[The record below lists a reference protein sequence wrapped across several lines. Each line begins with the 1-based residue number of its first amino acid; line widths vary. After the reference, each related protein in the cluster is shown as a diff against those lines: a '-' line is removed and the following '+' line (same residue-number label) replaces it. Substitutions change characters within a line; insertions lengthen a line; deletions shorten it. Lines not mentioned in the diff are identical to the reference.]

1 MGNCIFGY
9 ISIKARFKGG
19 ILMKGKYRLTKEQLS
34 SHCDIKEIDFETT
47 EELKPLKGI
56 IGQDRGVSAL
66 SFGLR
71 MKKKGYNIYVSGLSG
86 TGRSTFTY
94 SIAEDFSKDQPV
106 PDDWVYVYNFNKK
119 ESPKALS
126 FKAGL
131 GRDFKKELESLIESY
146 RRIIPETF
154 SGTQYENSKNDIFKI
169 INQKKNDVLKKLN
182 EKSQKFDF
190 VYTPSDQ
197 GLISIP
203 LKSDGKPM
211 NEEEYNSL
219 SIEDREVMMEKYE
232 DLKIETVEEF
242 NELRLLDEELTDNLR
257 NLDKNIVSEVVQ
269 YDIRKLISKYG
280 DNPSTAIYLNELEND
295 ILDNVSKFKS
305 KGGPKNFSLF
315 EMPQADDENF
325 YNRYKVNLFVD
336 NSKLTNAPIINESN
350 PIYNNIMGHIE
361 YKSQM
366 GVLTTDFTQIKAGS
380 LHQANGGYIIFQ
392 MKEIL
397 NNPISWE
404 MLKRS
409 LKTNEINIENYNR
422 LMGYTVTT
430 TLKPEPIPL
439 DVKVIIIGDDYTY
452 NYLYTYDD
460 DFRKLFKVMADFDI
474 EMYKTKENIKLMGEF
489 IATHVEE
496 TGMKHFDKTSVARVV
511 EYSTRIAGHQNKLST
526 QFNQIIEILYE
537 ADLWASEE
545 GSEYVNER
553 HVKKAIDEKIYRSNK
568 YEEKLNELFKE
579 GTLLIDI
586 EGEEVGQINGLAVM
600 GSGEY
605 SFGKP
610 SRITATVYRGEEGI
624 INIEREARQS
634 GRLHDKGVLIL
645 SGFLGQRYATKK
657 PLGLTVGLGF
667 EQSYSIIDGDSAS
680 STELYAILSSI
691 SQVPIKQ
698 YIAVTGSVNQK
709 GEIQPI
715 GGVNEKIEGF
725 FQVCKM
731 FGLTGKQG
739 VLIPKTNL
747 KNLILREEVVNAVE
761 NGEFNIYA
769 IETIE
774 EGIEILMDKTAEDID
789 KIIMDKLEEMDK

>member
-1 MGNCIFGY
+1 
-9 ISIKARFKGG
+9 
-19 ILMKGKYRLTKEQLS
+19 MKGKYRLTKEQLS

-242 NELRLLDEELTDNLR
+242 NELRLLDEELTENLR

-325 YNRYKVNLFVD
+325 FNRYKVNLFVD

-586 EGEEVGQINGLAVM
+586 EGKEVGQINGLAVM

-789 KIIMDKLEEMDK
+789 KIIMDKLEGMDK

>member
-1 MGNCIFGY
+1 
-9 ISIKARFKGG
+9 
-19 ILMKGKYRLTKEQLS
+19 MKGKYRLTKEQLS

-242 NELRLLDEELTDNLR
+242 NELRLLDEELTENLR

-325 YNRYKVNLFVD
+325 FNRYKVNLFVD

-789 KIIMDKLEEMDK
+789 KIIMDKLEGMDK

>member
-1 MGNCIFGY
+1 
-9 ISIKARFKGG
+9 
-19 ILMKGKYRLTKEQLS
+19 MKDKYKLKKEQLS
-34 SHCDIKEIDFETT
+34 SYCDIKDIDFETT
-47 EELKPLKGI
+47 RELKPLKGI

-71 MKKKGYNIYVSGLSG
+71 MKRKGYNIYVSGLSG

-94 SIAEDFSKDQPV
+94 SIAKEFAKRQFV

-126 FKAGL
+126 FKAGV
-131 GRDFKKELESLIESY
+131 GSEFKKELENLIESY

-154 SGTQYENSKNDIFKI
+154 SGTQYENRKNDVFKI
-169 INQKKNDVLKKLN
+169 INQKKNDVLKRLN
-182 EKSQKFDF
+182 AKSQKFNF
-190 VYTPSDQ
+190 VYTPSEQ

-219 SIEDREVMMEKYE
+219 SIKDREAMMDKFE
-232 DLKIETVEEF
+232 DLKAETVEEF
-242 NELRLLDEELTDNLR
+242 NELRLLDDELTESLN
-257 NLDKNIVSEVVQ
+257 NLDKNIVSETVQ

-280 DNPSTAIYLNELEND
+280 DNPTTAIYLNELEND
-295 ILDNVSKFKS
+295 ILNNVSKFKS
-305 KGGPKNFSLF
+305 KGEQKNFSLF
-315 EMPQADDENF
+315 EMPSPDDENF
-325 YNRYKVNLFVD
+325 FDRYKVNLFVD
-336 NSKLTNAPIINESN
+336 NSKLEHAPIINESN

-439 DVKVIIIGDDYTY
+439 NVKVIIIGDDYTY
-452 NYLYTYDD
+452 NYLFNYDD
-460 DFRKLFKVMADFDI
+460 DFRKLFKVMADFDV
-474 EMYKTKENIKLMGEF
+474 EMAKTKENIRLMGEF
-489 IATHVEE
+489 IATHVED
-496 TGMKHFDKTSVARVV
+496 TGIKHFDNRSVSRVV
-511 EYSTRIAGHQNKLST
+511 EYSTRIAGHKNKLST

-537 ADLWASEE
+537 ADLWAEDE
-545 GSEYVNER
+545 GSEIVSER
-553 HVKKAIDEKIYRSNK
+553 HVKKAIDEKVYRSNK
-568 YEEKLNELFKE
+568 YEEKLNEMFKE
-579 GTLLIDI
+579 GTLLIDL
-586 EGEEVGQINGLAVM
+586 EGEEVGQINGLAVI

-610 SRITATVYRGEEGI
+610 SRITATVYRGEDGI

-657 PLGLTVGLGF
+657 PLGLTIGIGF
-667 EQSYSIIDGDSAS
+667 EQSYSIVDGDSAS

-691 SQVPIKQ
+691 ANIPIKQ
-698 YIAVTGSVNQK
+698 YLAVTGSVNQK

-725 FQVCKM
+725 YQVCKM

-739 VLIPKTNL
+739 VVIPKTNL
-747 KNLILREEVVNAVE
+747 SNLILRDEVVNAVE
-761 NGEFNIYA
+761 KGEFNIYA

-774 EGIEILMDKTAEDID
+774 EGIEILMDITAEEID
-789 KIIMDKLEEMDK
+789 DLIMKKLEEMDK

>member
-1 MGNCIFGY
+1 
-9 ISIKARFKGG
+9 
-19 ILMKGKYRLTKEQLS
+19 MKGKYRLTKEQLS

-242 NELRLLDEELTDNLR
+242 NELRLLDEELTENLR

-325 YNRYKVNLFVD
+325 FNRYKVNLFVD

>member
-1 MGNCIFGY
+1 
-9 ISIKARFKGG
+9 
-19 ILMKGKYRLTKEQLS
+19 MKGKYRLTKEQLS

>member
-1 MGNCIFGY
+1 
-9 ISIKARFKGG
+9 
-19 ILMKGKYRLTKEQLS
+19 MKGKYRLTKEQLS

-242 NELRLLDEELTDNLR
+242 NELRLLDEELTENLR

-325 YNRYKVNLFVD
+325 FNRYKVNLFVD

-545 GSEYVNER
+545 SSEYVNER

>member
-1 MGNCIFGY
+1 
-9 ISIKARFKGG
+9 
-19 ILMKGKYRLTKEQLS
+19 MKGKYRLTKEQLS

-242 NELRLLDEELTDNLR
+242 NELRLLDEELTENLR

>member
-1 MGNCIFGY
+1 
-9 ISIKARFKGG
+9 
-19 ILMKGKYRLTKEQLS
+19 MKDKYKLKKEQLS
-34 SHCDIKEIDFETT
+34 SYCDIKDIDFETT
-47 EELKPLKGI
+47 RELKPLKGI

-71 MKKKGYNIYVSGLSG
+71 MKRKGYNIYVSGLSG

-94 SIAEDFSKDQPV
+94 SIAKEFAKRQFV

-126 FKAGL
+126 FKAGV
-131 GRDFKKELESLIESY
+131 GSEFKKELENLIESY

-154 SGTQYENSKNDIFKI
+154 SGTQYENRKNDVFKI
-169 INQKKNDVLKKLN
+169 INQKKNDVLKRLN
-182 EKSQKFDF
+182 AKSQKFNF
-190 VYTPSDQ
+190 VYTPSEQ

-219 SIEDREVMMEKYE
+219 SIKDREAMMDKFE
-232 DLKIETVEEF
+232 DLKAETVEEF
-242 NELRLLDEELTDNLR
+242 NELRLLDDELTESLN
-257 NLDKNIVSEVVQ
+257 NLDKNIVSETVQ

-280 DNPSTAIYLNELEND
+280 DNPTTAIYLNELEND
-295 ILDNVSKFKS
+295 ILNNVSKFKS
-305 KGGPKNFSLF
+305 KGEQKNFSLF
-315 EMPQADDENF
+315 EMPSPDDENF
-325 YNRYKVNLFVD
+325 FDRYKVNLFVD
-336 NSKLTNAPIINESN
+336 NSKLEHAPIINESN

-439 DVKVIIIGDDYTY
+439 NVKVIIIGDDYTY
-452 NYLYTYDD
+452 NYLFNYDD
-460 DFRKLFKVMADFDI
+460 DFRKLFKVMADFDV
-474 EMYKTKENIKLMGEF
+474 EMAKTKENIRLMGEF
-489 IATHVEE
+489 IATHVED
-496 TGMKHFDKTSVARVV
+496 TGIKHFDNRSVSRVV
-511 EYSTRIAGHQNKLST
+511 EYSTRIAGHKNKLST

-537 ADLWASEE
+537 ADLWAEDE
-545 GSEYVNER
+545 GSEIVSER
-553 HVKKAIDEKIYRSNK
+553 HVKKAIDEKVYRSNK
-568 YEEKLNELFKE
+568 YEEKLNEMFKE
-579 GTLLIDI
+579 GTLLIDL
-586 EGEEVGQINGLAVM
+586 EGEEVGQINGLAVI

-610 SRITATVYRGEEGI
+610 SRITATVYRGEDGI

-657 PLGLTVGLGF
+657 PLGLTIGIGF
-667 EQSYSIIDGDSAS
+667 EQSYSIVDGDSAS

-691 SQVPIKQ
+691 ANIPIKQ
-698 YIAVTGSVNQK
+698 YLAVTGSVNQK

-725 FQVCKM
+725 YQVCKM

-739 VLIPKTNL
+739 VVIPKTNL
-747 KNLILREEVVNAVE
+747 SNLILRDEVVNAVE
-761 NGEFNIYA
+761 KGEFNIYA

-774 EGIEILMDKTAEDID
+774 EGIEILMDKTAEEID
-789 KIIMDKLEEMDK
+789 DLIMKKLEEMDK

>member
-1 MGNCIFGY
+1 V
-9 ISIKARFKGG
+9 KD
-19 ILMKGKYRLTKEQLS
+19 KYRLEKDQLTS
-34 SHCDIKEIDFETT
+34 YCDINEIDFETT
-47 EELKPLKGI
+47 KELKPLKGI

-66 SFGLR
+66 SFGLK
-71 MKKKGYNIYVSGLSG
+71 MKRKGYNIYVSGLSG
-86 TGRSTFTY
+86 TGRSSFTY
-94 SIAEDFSKDQPV
+94 SIAEAFSKNQPV
-106 PDDWVYVYNFNKK
+106 PDDWVYVFNFEKK

-126 FKAGL
+126 FKAGM
-131 GRDFKKELESLIESY
+131 GNEFKKELESLIDSY

-154 SGTQYENSKNDIFKI
+154 SGIQYENRKNDVFKI
-169 INQKKNDVLKKLN
+169 VNQKKNDVLKRLN

-190 VYTPSDQ
+190 VYTPSEG

-203 LKSDGKPM
+203 LKEDGKPM
-211 NEEEYNSL
+211 NEEEYNSQ
-219 SIEDREVMMEKYE
+219 SMDDRETMMGKFEE
-232 DLKIETVEEF
+232 LRIETVEEF
-242 NELRLLDEELTDNLR
+242 NELRLLDDELSDSLS
-257 NLDKNIVSEVVQ
+257 NLDKNIVTEIVQ

-295 ILDNVSKFKS
+295 ILDNVDKFKS
-305 KGGPKNFSLF
+305 KGGPKNLSLF
-315 EMPQADDENF
+315 EIPTGDDEDF
-325 YNRYKVNLFVD
+325 FNRYMVNLFVD
-336 NSKLTNAPIINESN
+336 NSKLTSAPIINESN
-350 PIYNNIMGHIE
+350 PIYNNIMGNIE

-380 LHQANGGYIIFQ
+380 LHQANGGYIVFQ

-430 TLKPEPIPL
+430 TLRPEPIPL

-452 NYLYTYDD
+452 NYLYAYDD

-474 EMYKTKENIKLMGEF
+474 EMEKNKANIRLMGEF
-489 IATHVEE
+489 IATHVND
-496 TGMKHFDKTSVARVV
+496 TGIKHFDKNSVARVV

-537 ADLWASEE
+537 SDLWAEEE
-545 GSEYVNER
+545 GCDIVQEK
-553 HVKKAIDEKIYRSNK
+553 HVKKAIEEKIYRSNK
-568 YEEKLNELFKE
+568 YEEKLNEMFLE
-579 GTLLIDI
+579 GTLLIDLN
-586 EGEEVGQINGLAVM
+586 GEEIGQINGLAVM

-624 INIEREARQS
+624 INIEREAQQS

-657 PLGLTVGLGF
+657 TLGLTIGLGF
-667 EQSYSIIDGDSAS
+667 EQSYSVVDGDSAS

-691 SQVPIKQ
+691 AQVPIKQ
-698 YIAVTGSVNQK
+698 YLAVTGSVNQK
-709 GEIQPI
+709 GEVQPI

-731 FGLTGKQG
+731 FGLNGKQG
-739 VLIPKTNL
+739 VIIPKTNL
-747 KNLILREEVVNAVE
+747 KNLILKEEVILAVE
-761 NGEFNIYA
+761 KGEFNIYA

-774 EGIEILMDKTAEDID
+774 EGIEILMDKTATEID
-789 KIIMDKLEEMDK
+789 EIIMKKLGEMEN